1 MHRMFKSVL
10 AGALALG
17 FATAAIA
24 QDKTI
29 KMGTIIYEDLLPITG
44 VTKGVLEDKGF
55 TVEVTE
61 FSDWGIAYAAM
72 VKGDIEILAS
82 QIDYVAQDYWERN
95 KSRLEKI
102 SPVSHGLYQAIA
114 VPDYVTISSM
124 EELNE
129 NADKFN
135 GRIIGIEPGSGLM
148 RETEEALAQYELDL
162 DLIEGSTA
170 GMTAALKSAVDRQE
184 WVAVTLWEPTWM
196 AMKYKTKFLED
207 PKAVFAPP
215 QSYYWIGQ
223 KGFSEQ
229 HPEARE
235 AMAGIFLPLR
245 DISAINSAVND
256 GQTMDAAVAEWIEN
270 NSDLIT
276 RWKNMK
282 SY

>member
-1 MHRMFKSVL
+1 MHTVFKSVL

-17 FATAAIA
+17 FATATIA

-124 EELNE
+124 DELNE
-129 NADKFN
+129 NAAKFN

-184 WVAVTLWEPTWM
+184 WIAVTLWEPTWM

-207 PKAVFAPP
+207 PKGVFAPP

-235 AMAGIFLPLR
+235 AIAGIFLPLR

-256 GQTMDAAVAEWIEN
+256 GQTMDAAVADWIES